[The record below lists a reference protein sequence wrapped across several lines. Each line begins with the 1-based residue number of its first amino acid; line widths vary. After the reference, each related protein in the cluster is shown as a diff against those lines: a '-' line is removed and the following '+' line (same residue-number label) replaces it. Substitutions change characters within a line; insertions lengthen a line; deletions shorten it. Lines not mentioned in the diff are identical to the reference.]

1 MTIIYY
7 FIVFLARILDLAILV
22 RVFMTWL
29 PISRDSRFVAI
40 ILEITEPVLAP
51 LRRVIPSV
59 AGMDFTPMVGLIL
72 IQVAERVLLSALQ
85 RVM

>member
-7 FIVFLARILDLAILV
+7 FIVFLARILDLAILI
-22 RVFMTWL
+22 RVFLSWL

-40 ILEITEPVLAP
+40 ILEITEPILAP

-59 AGMDFTPMVGLIL
+59 AGMDLTPMVGLIL
-72 IQVAERVLLSALQ
+72 IQLAERVLLAALQ